1 MGIVWWSG
9 YLETNINVKTMDK
22 IKTTHVGSLP
32 RSKKLSEILFKKD
45 KNELFDQGELDKIIE
60 EDVNKI
66 VKKQIDIGIDII
78 SDGEMSKI
86 SYATYVKDRLH
97 GFSGESERRAPKDLD
112 DFPSYK
118 EKIAKSGGTP
128 TYTRPCCTADL
139 KIKDTKSLTKD
150 ISNLK
155 SALKKNNHSQGFINS
170 ASPGVISNF
179 LPNKFYKN
187 DDKYLEALSK
197 MMKTE
202 YDEITKNDLLLQIDC
217 PDLALARHMT
227 FKNVSDEEFLVRA
240 EKQIECLNEAIKD
253 IDASKLRMHICWG
266 NYEGPHIHDIGLEK
280 ILPIALKANIQTYL
294 IEASNPRHAHE
305 WQVFENIKLPNDKV
319 IVPGVIDST
328 SNFIEHEELVKNRI
342 IQYSKVIDKNQL
354 MAGSDCGFSTFAGFG
369 NVDENI
375 VYKKFE
381 SLVAG
386 AELASNAI

>member
-1 MGIVWWSG
+1 MG
-9 YLETNINVKTMDK
+9 K

-45 KNELFDQGELDKIIE
+45 KNEQFNQDELDKIIE

-155 SALKKNNHSQGFINS
+155 SALKKNNHSQAFINS

-187 DDKYLEALSK
+187 DDDYLQILSK
-197 MMKTE
+197 MMKSE
-202 YDEITKNDLLLQIDC
+202 YEEITNNDLLLQIDC

-227 FKNVSDEEFLVRA
+227 FKNFSDEEFLVRA

-253 IDASKLRMHICWG
+253 IDSTKLRIHICWG

-280 ILPIALKANIQTYL
+280 ILPIALKANVQTYL

-305 WQVFENIKLPNDKV
+305 WKVFENIKLPDDKV

-328 SNFIEHEELVKNRI
+328 SNFVEHKELVKNRI
-342 IQYSKVIDKNQL
+342 IQYSKVIDKEKL

>member
-1 MGIVWWSG
+1 MS
-9 YLETNINVKTMDK
+9 K

-32 RSKKLSEILFKKD
+32 RSKELSELLFKKD
-45 KNELFDQGELDKIIE
+45 KKELFDQSQLDKIIE
-60 EDVNKI
+60 DNVNKI
-66 VKKQIDIGIDII
+66 VKKQIDIGIDVI

-86 SYATYVKDRLH
+86 SYATYVKDRIQ
-97 GFSGESERRAPKDLD
+97 GFSGESERKAPKDLD

-118 EKIAKSGGTP
+118 EKIARSGGTP
-128 TYTRPCCTADL
+128 TYTRPCCTDEL
-139 KIKDTKSLTKD
+139 KIKDTKSLTND
-150 ISNLK
+150 IDNLK
-155 SALKKNNHSQGFINS
+155 KALKINNHDIAFMNS

-187 DDKYLEALSK
+187 DDEYLNSLSK
-197 MMKTE
+197 IMKLE
-202 YDEITKNDLLLQIDC
+202 YEEITNNNLYLQIDC

-227 FKNVSDEEFLVRA
+227 FKDVDEKSFLFRA
-240 EKQIECLNEAIKD
+240 EKQVEFLNEAVRD
-253 IDASKLRMHICWG
+253 IDSSKLRMHICWG
-266 NYEGPHIHDIGLEK
+266 NYEGPHTYDIALEK
-280 ILPIALKANIQTYL
+280 ILPIAFKANIQTYL

-305 WQVFENIKLPNDKV
+305 WKVFENIKVPNDKI

-328 SNFIEHEELVKNRI
+328 SNFVEHEELVKERI
-342 IQYSKVIDKNQL
+342 IKYSKVIPKDQL

-386 AELASNAI
+386 ATLASNAI